1 MGLGGLAVS
10 IGVAALF
17 LAFASVI
24 SFLAPVH
31 VLDVQREDGQGIR
44 ADIAQRLLLFIP
56 IHKRAVVGVRG
67 VRTRTSAPEPS
78 RR

>member
-1 MGLGGLAVS
+1 VAAHESRRGQWGLGGLAVS

-31 VLDVQREDGQGIR
+31 VLDVQRE
-44 ADIAQRLLLFIP
+44 
-56 IHKRAVVGVRG
+56 
-67 VRTRTSAPEPS
+67 E
-78 RR
+78 